1 MTAASDWTGKVGD
14 VWAREWRR
22 TERSFADLEPLLRCA
37 ILDVAPRAGQ
47 FLDLGC
53 GVGTTA
59 AHVAAERVGA
69 TITGVDLSSAMIAI
83 ARERHHLPNLRFVA
97 GEALEH
103 VAPEAFDLTFSR
115 HGVMFFADPRTAFIQ
130 LRRAM
135 RPEAPLVFSCF
146 RARRANAWMRELAAA
161 TDQSLDDDAGYVPGP
176 FGFANMDD
184 VRAMLSRSGW
194 RVDAVEPVHF
204 DYVAGVGERDDA
216 AIADALTFFTRIGPA
231 AAAIRAVSGD
241 TRTALLERIG
251 SRLARYAANGRVAMP
266 AAAWICTARAVGE
279 AA

>member
-1 MTAASDWTGKVGD
+1 M
-14 VWAREWRR
+14 
-22 TERSFADLEPLLRCA
+22 
-37 ILDVAPRAGQ
+37 
-47 FLDLGC
+47 
-53 GVGTTA
+53 
-59 AHVAAERVGA
+59 
-69 TITGVDLSSAMIAI
+69 
-83 ARERHHLPNLRFVA
+83 
-97 GEALEH
+97 
-103 VAPEAFDLTFSR
+103 
-115 HGVMFFADPRTAFIQ
+115 
-130 LRRAM
+130 
-135 RPEAPLVFSCF
+135 FSCF

-194 RVDAVEPVHF
+194 RVDAVEAVDF